1 MYGGE
6 ALSRALFVLLPHHR
20 SVARPPLSLE
30 RPVGFAPPPCSGFAF
45 LAAPRRQHI
54 ASAPY
59 SCERESYVRQSTKR
73 APNFLELC
81 ARELR
86 RIPLLGNRVNKALAR
101 VAHTKKKPEPPCRGL
116 RLRCATSSSLEEVV
130 PPCAR

>member
-86 RIPLLGNRVNKALAR
+86 RIPLPRTPANTGKNEGPDAVRF
-101 VAHTKKKPEPPCRGL
+101 
-116 RLRCATSSSLEEVV
+116 TSDICVV
-130 PPCAR
+130 RT